1 MTKYYEGMRVM
12 DEMVADTIVE
22 FAKAFFENFNNSI
35 EIQLKNQNGIS
46 TATIDNIKA
55 FQTDFVAFRTDFAEF
70 RTDFVE
76 ISKMQLE
83 NSDAIKNNQRELVEM
98 GKLQLEN
105 LDAIKNNQIELSN
118 KFDILI
124 EQNER
129 LIDLLSDNT
138 SQSQNVCP
146 ECGNAI
152 PVNSKFCTK
161 CGAKF

>member
-1 MTKYYEGMRVM
+1 MTKYYEGMKVM

-55 FQTDFVAFRTDFAEF
+55 FQ
-70 RTDFVE
+70 TDFVE

>member
-1 MTKYYEGMRVM
+1 MSKYYEGMRVM
-12 DEMVADTIVE
+12 DEMVSDTILE

-35 EIQLKNQNGIS
+35 EIQLKNQNEIA
-46 TATIDNIKA
+46 TFTIDNIKA
-55 FQTDFVAFRTDFAEF
+55 FQTDFV
-70 RTDFVE
+70 E
-76 ISKMQLE
+76 ISKLQLE
-83 NSDAIKNNQRELVEM
+83 NLEAIKNNQREVAEM

-105 LDAIKNNQIELSN
+105 LDAIKNNQIDLSN

-138 SQSQNVCP
+138 SQSQKNCP
-146 ECGNAI
+146 ECGNLI
-152 PVNSKFCTK
+152 PINSKFCTK

>member
-1 MTKYYEGMRVM
+1 MRVM
-12 DEMVADTIVE
+12 DEMVSDTILE
-22 FAKAFFENFNNSI
+22 FAKAFFENFNNSV
-35 EIQLKNQNGIS
+35 EIQLKNQNEIV

-55 FQTDFVAFRTDFAEF
+55 FQ
-70 RTDFVE
+70 TDFVE

-98 GKLQLEN
+98 GNLQLEN
-105 LDAIKNNQIELSN
+105 LDSIKNNQIELSN

-138 SQSQNVCP
+138 SQSQNICP

-152 PVNSKFCTK
+152 PVNSKFCIK

>member
-12 DEMVADTIVE
+12 DEMVSDTILE

-35 EIQLKNQNGIS
+35 EIQLKNQNEIA

-55 FQTDFVAFRTDFAEF
+55 FQ
-70 RTDFVE
+70 TDFVE

-105 LDAIKNNQIELSN
+105 SDAIKNNQIELSN

>member
-35 EIQLKNQNGIS
+35 EIQLKNQNVIS

-55 FQTDFVAFRTDFAEF
+55 FQ
-70 RTDFVE
+70 TDFVE

>member
-1 MTKYYEGMRVM
+1 
-12 DEMVADTIVE
+12 MVSDTILE
-22 FAKAFFENFNNSI
+22 FAKAFFENFNNSV
-35 EIQLKNQNGIS
+35 EIQLKNQNEIV

-55 FQTDFVAFRTDFAEF
+55 FQ
-70 RTDFVE
+70 TDFVE

-98 GKLQLEN
+98 GNLQLEN

-138 SQSQNVCP
+138 SQSQNICP

-152 PVNSKFCTK
+152 PVNSKFCIK

>member
-1 MTKYYEGMRVM
+1 M
-12 DEMVADTIVE
+12 DEMVSDTILE
-22 FAKAFFENFNNSI
+22 FAKAFFENFNNSV
-35 EIQLKNQNGIS
+35 EIQLKNQNEIV

-55 FQTDFVAFRTDFAEF
+55 FQ
-70 RTDFVE
+70 TDFVE

-98 GKLQLEN
+98 GNLQLEN

-138 SQSQNVCP
+138 SQSQNICP

-152 PVNSKFCTK
+152 PVNSKFCIK

>member
-12 DEMVADTIVE
+12 DEMVSDTILE
-22 FAKAFFENFNNSI
+22 FAKAFFENFNNSV
-35 EIQLKNQNGIS
+35 EIQLKNQNEIA

-55 FQTDFVAFRTDFAEF
+55 FQTDFV
-70 RTDFVE
+70 E

-83 NSDAIKNNQRELVEM
+83 NSGAINNQRELVEM

-129 LIDLLSDNT
+129 LMDLLSDNT
-138 SQSQNVCP
+138 SQSQNICP

>member
-1 MTKYYEGMRVM
+1 
-12 DEMVADTIVE
+12 
-22 FAKAFFENFNNSI
+22 
-35 EIQLKNQNGIS
+35 
-46 TATIDNIKA
+46 
-55 FQTDFVAFRTDFAEF
+55 
-70 RTDFVE
+70 
-76 ISKMQLE
+76 MQLE

-98 GKLQLEN
+98 GNLQLEN

-138 SQSQNVCP
+138 SQSQNICP

-152 PVNSKFCTK
+152 PVNSKFCIK

>member
-12 DEMVADTIVE
+12 DEMVTDTIVE

-35 EIQLKNQNGIS
+35 EIQLKNQNEIA

-55 FQTDFVAFRTDFAEF
+55 FQ
-70 RTDFVE
+70 TDFVE

-105 LDAIKNNQIELSN
+105 LDAIKNNQIELRN

-161 CGAKF
+161 CGAKFWINILGLLG

>member
-12 DEMVADTIVE
+12 DEMVSDTILE
-22 FAKAFFENFNNSI
+22 FAKAFFENFNNSV
-35 EIQLKNQNGIS
+35 EIQLKNQNEIV

-55 FQTDFVAFRTDFAEF
+55 FQ
-70 RTDFVE
+70 TDFVE

-98 GKLQLEN
+98 GNLQLEN

-124 EQNER
+124 EQNEK

-138 SQSQNVCP
+138 SQSQNICP

-152 PVNSKFCTK
+152 PVNSKFCIK

>member
-1 MTKYYEGMRVM
+1 M

-55 FQTDFVAFRTDFAEF
+55 FQTDFVAF